1 MLATIGYI
9 APEYFRLPGYCSPSA
24 GQEWGRFV
32 PVCVCTYIY
41 IYVCACVFV
50 CVCVCVRFYSRMDP
64 RSRAVSLPL

>member
-32 PVCVCTYIY
+32 PVCVYIY
-41 IYVCACVFV
+41 IYVCVRV
-50 CVCVCVRFYSRMDP
+50 CLCVCVRALLF
-64 RSRAVSLPL
+64 